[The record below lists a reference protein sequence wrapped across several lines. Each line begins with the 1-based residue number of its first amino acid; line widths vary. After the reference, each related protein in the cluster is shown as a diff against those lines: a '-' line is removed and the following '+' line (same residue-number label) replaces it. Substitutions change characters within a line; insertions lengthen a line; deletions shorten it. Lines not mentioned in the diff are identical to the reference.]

1 MICYFNAPDDYFM
14 DISEKALDLHKKNKG
29 KIALQPKVS
38 VSSREELSL
47 AYTPGVAAVSS
58 AIAKDV
64 SKVWEYTSRGNWIAV
79 VTDGSAVLGL
89 GNIGP
94 EAALPVME
102 GKAVLFK
109 EFASI
114 DAFPICLNTQN
125 VDEIVTIVSA
135 IAPSFAGINL
145 EDISAPRC
153 FEVEER
159 LKKIL
164 DIPVMHDDQH
174 GTAVVVLAGLLN
186 AARVAR
192 KNISDLRIVING
204 AGAAGTAVAYLL
216 LRAGVQDIIILDSKG
231 ILSRERNDLL
241 GAKQALREK
250 TNIRN
255 VSGTL
260 GDAIKGSDAFI
271 GVSKPGVLTKDMICA
286 MATDPIIFALANP
299 VPEISLD
306 EARAAGVRIM
316 ATGRSD
322 APNQVN
328 NALAFPGIFRG
339 ALDAHVREITEDMKL
354 AAAHAIASCV
364 LDPTPECFIP
374 SVFDTSIVSKIAQAI
389 GNESRR
395 YTEKNR

>member
-1 MICYFNAPDDYFM
+1 M
-14 DISEKALDLHKKNKG
+14 DISEKALELHKKNKG
-29 KIALQPKVS
+29 KIALLPKVS
-38 VSSREELSL
+38 VSTREELSL

-58 AIAKDV
+58 AIAQDV
-64 SKVWEYTSRGNWIAV
+64 NRVWEYTSRGNWIAV
-79 VTDGSAVLGL
+79 VSDGSAVLGL

-109 EFASI
+109 EFAGI
-114 DAFPICLNTQN
+114 DAFPLCLNTQN

-135 IAPSFAGINL
+135 IAPSFAAINL

-186 AARVAR
+186 AVRVAK
-192 KNISDLRIVING
+192 KNLSDVRIVING

-216 LRAGVQDIIILDSKG
+216 LRAGVRDIIVLDSKG
-231 ILSRERNDLL
+231 ILSREREGL
-241 GAKQALREK
+241 GEAKRALCEK
-250 TNIRN
+250 TNVRN
-255 VSGTL
+255 ISGIL
-260 GDAIKGSDAFI
+260 SDAVKDSDVFI
-271 GVSKPGVLTKDMICA
+271 GVSKPGVLTKDMIRA
-286 MATDPIIFALANP
+286 MAKDPIIFALANP
-299 VPEISLD
+299 VPEVSLED
-306 EARAAGVRIM
+306 AREAGVRLM

-339 ALDAHVREITEDMKL
+339 VLDARLCEITDDMKL
-354 AAAHAIASCV
+354 AAAHAIATCV
-364 LDPTPECFIP
+364 SDPTSEEFIP
-374 SVFDTSIVSKIAQAI
+374 SVFDKNVVQKISEAM
-389 GNESRR
+389 R
-395 YTEKNR
+395 KFKV

>member
-1 MICYFNAPDDYFM
+1 M
-14 DISEKALDLHKKNKG
+14 DISQKALELHKKYKG
-29 KIALQPKVS
+29 KIALQPKIPVT
-38 VSSREELSL
+38 SREELSL

-58 AIAKDV
+58 AIAEDK
-64 SKVWEYTSRGNWIAV
+64 KMVWEYTSRGNWIAV

-109 EFASI
+109 EFAGI

-125 VDEIVTIVSA
+125 VDEIVMIVSA

-159 LKKIL
+159 LKKIM

-192 KNISDLRIVING
+192 KNMSDLRIVING

-216 LRAGVQDIIILDSKG
+216 LRAGVRDIIVLDSKG
-231 ILSRERNDLL
+231 ILSRERSDLL
-241 GAKQALREK
+241 GAKQALSEK
-250 TNIRN
+250 TNMRN
-255 VSGTL
+255 ISGTL
-260 GDAIKGSDAFI
+260 ADAIKGSDVFI
-271 GVSKPGVLTKDMICA
+271 GVSKPGVLTKEMICA

-299 VPEISLD
+299 VPEVSLED
-306 EARAAGVRIM
+306 AKAAGVRLM

-339 ALDAHVREITEDMKL
+339 VLDAHLREITDDMKL
-354 AAAHAIASCV
+354 AAAHAIAACV
-364 LDPTPECFIP
+364 PDPTPEQFIP
-374 SVFDTSIVSKIAQAI
+374 SVFDKNVVQKICEAI
-389 GNESRR
+389 KDESRR
-395 YTEKNR
+395 YA

>member
-1 MICYFNAPDDYFM
+1 MNIA
-14 DISEKALDLHKKNKG
+14 ERALELHKTHKG
-29 KIALQPKVS
+29 KIALQPKIS
-38 VSSREELSL
+38 VASREELSL

-58 AIAKDV
+58 AIADDV
-64 SKVWEYTSRGNWIAV
+64 NMVWEYTSRGNWVAV
-79 VTDGSAVLGL
+79 VSDGSAVLGL

-109 EFASI
+109 EFAGI

-125 VDEIVTIVSA
+125 VDEIVTIISA

-174 GTAVVVLAGLLN
+174 GTAIVVLAGLLN

-192 KNISDLRIVING
+192 KNMSDLRIVING

-216 LRAGVQDIIILDSKG
+216 LRAGVQDIIVIDSKG
-231 ILSRERNDLL
+231 ILSRERGDLL
-241 GAKQALREK
+241 GAKQALSEK
-250 TNIRN
+250 TNIQHI
-255 VSGTL
+255 SGTL
-260 GDAIKGSDAFI
+260 ADAVKGSDVFI
-271 GVSKPGVLTKDMICA
+271 GVSKPGVLTKDMIRA
-286 MATDPIIFALANP
+286 MAADPIIFALANP
-299 VPEISLD
+299 VPEISLE
-306 EARAAGVRIM
+306 EARAAGARIM

-339 ALDAHVREITEDMKL
+339 ALDAHLREITEDMKL
-354 AAAHAIASCV
+354 AAAHAIATCV
-364 LDPTPECFIP
+364 PNPTTDRFIP
-374 SVFDTSIVSKIAQAI
+374 SVFDKNVVQKIVEAI
-389 GNESRR
+389 R
-395 YTEKNR
+395 K